1 MSERPPLE
9 SRMVTADDGSQ
20 MIVLWDDS
28 WGYPCPYAFVGSDGR
43 IDQVSKV
50 ALPIYTAS
58 GAAQD
63 TE

>member
-28 WGYPCPYAFVGSDGR
+28 WGIRARMRS
-43 IDQVSKV
+43 SV
-50 ALPIYTAS
+50 A
-58 GAAQD
+58 
-63 TE
+63 TEG